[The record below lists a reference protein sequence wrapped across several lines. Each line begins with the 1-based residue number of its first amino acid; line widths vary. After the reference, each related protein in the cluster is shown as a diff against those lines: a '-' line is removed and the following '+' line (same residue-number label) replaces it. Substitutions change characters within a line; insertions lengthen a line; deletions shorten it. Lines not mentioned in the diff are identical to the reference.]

1 MLNIVV
7 VSDFAH
13 VEGGNSA
20 VALSS
25 AIGLA
30 DAGHRVILLSAVS
43 PIDPAVQKSVF
54 RVVCTSQHA
63 IADDPLRMGAL
74 VQGLWNSKAGRA
86 MGDVLGNLDPHQT
99 VVHVH
104 GWTKA
109 LSSSVIRAA
118 LTRKFK
124 VICTLHD
131 YFSACPNGSFF
142 NYATNTICELQPLS
156 GSCITSQCD
165 RRHYGQKLWRVVRQV
180 VQNRL
185 GGLPREIRHFIV
197 VSPFSERILKP
208 FLSPDS
214 HIYHVQNP
222 VQVSYEDPVDV
233 EANSV
238 FVMVGRIAQEKGPQL
253 FAEAASQVGCEAVFI
268 GDGDQRADVLR
279 RCPTAR
285 MLGWLSREEVTA
297 QLKHARALVFPS
309 LLYETE
315 GLAVSEAAALGIP
328 AIVSDASAASA
339 SVMDGVTG
347 LWFKAGDSGDLAR
360 KMLTISDS
368 QRASVIGRAAHGQY
382 WKHPRTLDRHI
393 KELERTYEKVLA
405 C

>member
-30 DAGHRVILLSAVS
+30 DAGHRVTLLSAVP

-54 RVVCTSQHA
+54 RVVCTGQHA
-63 IADDPLRMGAL
+63 IADDPQRMGAL

-99 VVHVH
+99 VVHIH

-118 LTRKFK
+118 LSRKFK

-156 GSCITSQCD
+156 GSCIASQCD

-180 VQNRL
+180 VQNRF
-185 GGLPREIRHFIV
+185 GGLPSEIRHFIV

-222 VQVSYEDPVDV
+222 VQASYQDPVNV
-233 EANSV
+233 EANSA
-238 FVMVGRIAQEKGPQL
+238 FVMVGRITQEKGPQL

-279 RCPTAR
+279 RCPTAK
-285 MLGWLSREEVTA
+285 MLGWLSREEVTT

-328 AIVSDASAASA
+328 AIVSDASTARA
-339 SVMDGVTG
+339 SVLDGVTG

>member
-30 DAGHRVILLSAVS
+30 DAGHRVTLLSAV
-43 PIDPAVQKSVF
+43 PPVDPAVQKSVF
-54 RVVCTSQHA
+54 RVVCTGQHA
-63 IADDPLRMGAL
+63 IADDPQRTRALLR
-74 VQGLWNSKAGRA
+74 GLWNRTARRA
-86 MGDVLGNLDPHQT
+86 MEDVLGNLDPHQT

-118 LTRKFK
+118 LSRKFK

-156 GSCITSQCD
+156 GSCIASQCD
-165 RRHYGQKLWRVVRQV
+165 RRHYGHKLWRVARQF
-180 VQNRL
+180 VQNRF
-185 GGLPREIRHFIV
+185 GGLPRELRHFIV

-214 HIYHVQNP
+214 QIYHVQNP
-222 VQVSYEDPVDV
+222 IQASYQDPVGV
-233 EANSV
+233 EANSA

-253 FAEAASQVGCEAVFI
+253 FAEAANQVGCEAVFI

-279 RCPTAR
+279 RCPTAK
-285 MLGWLSREEVTA
+285 MLGWLSREEVTT

-328 AIVSDASAASA
+328 AIVSDASAARA
-339 SVMDGVTG
+339 SVIDGVTG
-347 LWFKAGDSGDLAR
+347 SWFKAGDSRDLAR
-360 KMLTISDS
+360 KMVAIREP
-368 QRASVIGRAAHGQY
+368 QGASAMGRAAHDQY

-393 KELERTYEKVLA
+393 KELEGTYEKVLA